1 MKKLLSAV
9 FILAISLWATTN
21 ESFCNTPST
30 PNSNPDGSCTQ
41 HGFVCNLGFNVN
53 GENNIMHFNLGADS
67 TCTDLLTSS
76 LAPKDSTQDSTAWIF
91 LVENHEGMGP
101 LSLTL
106 AGSLAMIAVNN
117 NQQVNI
123 IYKKVDNIPFGGIK
137 LLSIQLY
144 NTPATT
150 TP

>member
-1 MKKLLSAV
+1 MKKLLSAI
-9 FILAISLWATTN
+9 FILAVSLWATTH
-21 ESFCNTPST
+21 ESYCNTPST
-30 PNSNPDGSCTQ
+30 PNSNPEGSCVQ
-41 HGFVCNLGFNVN
+41 NGYVCNLGFNIV
-53 GENNIMHFNLGADS
+53 GEDNIMHFNLGADS

-91 LVENHEGMGP
+91 LWENRENMGP

-106 AGSLAMIAVNN
+106 AGSLAMHAFNN
-117 NQQVNI
+117 NQQVSI
-123 IYKKVDNIPFGGIK
+123 IYKKVGNVPFGGIK
-137 LLSIQLY
+137 LLSIQLI

>member
-53 GENNIMHFNLGADS
+53 GEDNIMHFDLGADS
-67 TCTDLLTSS
+67 TCADLLTSS
-76 LAPKDSTQDSTAWIF
+76 LAPKGGTQDTTVRIF
-91 LVENHEGMGP
+91 LWENKENMGP